1 MQAQQFVGGNYAASK
16 AGLTGLSGAAT
27 TMTTAAAI
35 LFAIGGKAFSK
46 AAIAAGA
53 TPTVDA
59 VTGAAITL
67 ATGKGTNILWCLDA
81 AGNVRLV
88 QGSVENVDA
97 SGKFAVAP
105 PQFANLPDTL
115 APFAYSIHTNTGAAF
130 TIGVSLWNQAGATHA
145 VQDILTVPSRPQ
157 LA

>member
-59 VTGAAITL
+59 VTGAPITL
-67 ATGKGTNILWCLDA
+67 APGKGTNVLWCLDA

-88 QGSVENVDA
+88 QGSVEDLDGA
-97 SGKFAVAP
+97 KFKYAP

-145 VQDILTVPSRPQ
+145 VQDILTVPARPQ
-157 LA
+157 IA